1 MAEIRGRKGSEN
13 GSRGDTEG
21 SEMRW
26 TKYTGKGHLV
36 GRLVRMRDWTGSW
49 IGKKTAGNHLETV
62 GSHKLDV
69 RSQGK

>member
-26 TKYTGKGHLV
+26 AKYTGKGRLV
-36 GRLVRMRDWTGSW
+36 GRLVRMRDWTESW
-49 IGKKTAGNHLETV
+49 IRKNTAKNHLETM
-62 GSHKLDV
+62 GTD
-69 RSQGK
+69 G